1 MINIDHAIILLKY
14 IFELKHKSKKNQLYI
29 SFHGGEPLFNGD
41 FIKQIVDV
49 VNQLKSG
56 KEIEIVYTMTTNA
69 TLLHKYLH
77 FLVEN
82 NFQLLISLDGNK
94 SNHSYRILE
103 KARKILSKK

>member
-14 IFELKHKSKKNQLYI
+14 ILNLSIKVKKPIIHQL
-29 SFHGGEPLFNGD
+29 SWREPLFNGD

-77 FLVEN
+77 F
-82 NFQLLISLDGNK
+82 
-94 SNHSYRILE
+94 
-103 KARKILSKK
+103 